1 MNTDSGPGTI
11 IAGVDGSGHSSQA
24 LAWAVGE
31 ARLRDHAL
39 KVIYAFPAM
48 RSLVGSTAHE
58 YYPQVE
64 QEAKQALE
72 RSLADMPDITGV
84 HVDRLLVAG
93 SPAKVLVEASR
104 EASMLVVGSR
114 GVGGFRGLLMGSVS
128 LQCVQHAHCPVVVVR
143 SISND

>member
-11 IAGVDGSGHSSQA
+11 IVGVDGSGHSGRA

-48 RSLVGSTAHE
+48 LSLVGSTAHE

-64 QEAKQALE
+64 REAEQALD
-72 RSLADMPDITGV
+72 RSLAEMPDSTGV
-84 HVDRLLVAG
+84 HVDRALIAG
-93 SPAKVLVEASR
+93 SPASVLVEASR
-104 EASMLVVGSR
+104 DASMLVVGSR
-114 GVGGFRGLLMGSVS
+114 GVGGFLGLLMGSVS

-143 SISND
+143 STTHE